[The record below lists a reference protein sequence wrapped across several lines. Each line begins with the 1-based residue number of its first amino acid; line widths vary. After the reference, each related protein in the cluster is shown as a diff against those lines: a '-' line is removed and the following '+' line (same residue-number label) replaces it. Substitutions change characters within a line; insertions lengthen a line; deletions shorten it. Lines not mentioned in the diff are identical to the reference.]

1 MYDVIVVGLGPAGST
16 AAYHLAEKGLKVLA
30 LDKATFPRNK
40 SCGGCISKKIERI
53 LDFDISEVLEDTVYG
68 SILTYRLQRALHIMS
83 DRPLAGN
90 VRRDRF
96 DHFLVEKAKRAGAEV
111 LEGRRVDRVDGG
123 QVDVNGPVTVR
134 CGTGEVFK
142 GRVLVAADGALGKMS
157 RDFFGMNH
165 RNATLSMAADIPYER
180 AEELSGKIFLDFGDY
195 PYGYAWI
202 FPKKRLLSVG
212 VTGDTRKYGGD
223 IKEFF
228 DSFVSNHYILKDLE
242 VEKREGWTMPLFFKG
257 KEETSMVKGRAL
269 LIGDAGHLVDPFL
282 GEGIYYAVKSAQIAA
297 TVIHD
302 GIVSGGLDLHSYNGL
317 LKKEVYSELAAAAEL
332 SSLIYGDLKLWYHII
347 EKDPQV
353 MHRYYDVLR
362 GNDNYVN
369 FYRWVSQKI
378 SARPWKVIQSWI
390 ESRVFMR

>member
-40 SCGGCISKKIERI
+40 SCGGCISKKTERI

-68 SILTYRLQRALHIMS
+68 STLTYRCQRVLHIMS

-96 DHFLVEKAKRAGAEV
+96 DYFLVQKAKGAGAEV
-111 LEGRRVDRVDGG
+111 LEGRVVDRVDGG
-123 QVDVNGPVTVR
+123 QEDEKGPIIVH

-142 GRVLVAADGALGKMS
+142 GRVLVAADGALGKTS
-157 RDFFGMNH
+157 RDYFGMNH
-165 RNATLSMAADIPYER
+165 RECSLSMSADIPCER
-180 AEELSGKIFLDFGDY
+180 AGELSGKIFLDFGDY
-195 PYGYAWI
+195 PHGYAWI
-202 FPKKRLLSVG
+202 FPKKRFLSVG
-212 VTGDTRKYGGD
+212 VVGDTRKYGGS
-223 IKEFF
+223 IREFF
-228 DSFVSNHYILKDLE
+228 NSFVSNHYILKDLK
-242 VEKREGWTMPLFFKG
+242 VEKGEGWAIPVFFKG
-257 KEETSMVKGRAL
+257 KEQSSMVRGRAL

-302 GIVSGGLDLHSYNGL
+302 GIVSGGLDLSHYNSL
-317 LKKEVYSELAAAAEL
+317 LKKKVYSELAAAAEL
-332 SSLIYGDLKLWYHII
+332 SSIIYGDLKLWYYII
-347 EKDPQV
+347 EKDPEV
-353 MHRYYDVLR
+353 MHRYHDVIR
-362 GNDNYVN
+362 GDDNYVN

-378 SARPWKVIQSWI
+378 TARPWRFIQSWI
-390 ESRVFMR
+390 ESRFFMK